1 MFLLVIEPLEL
12 EATALPTEPQFL
24 RRKVSNTFVNLNFQF
39 TDVFDYSKQHDG
51 SHLTHLN

>member
-39 TDVFDYSKQHDG
+39 TDVFDYSKQHDA
-51 SHLTHLN
+51 SHLKHLN